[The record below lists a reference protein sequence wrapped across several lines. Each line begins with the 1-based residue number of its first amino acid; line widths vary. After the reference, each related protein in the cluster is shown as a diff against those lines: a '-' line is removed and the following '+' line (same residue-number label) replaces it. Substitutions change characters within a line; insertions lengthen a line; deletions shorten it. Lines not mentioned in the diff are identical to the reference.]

1 MQGEEHLSDSGGDS
15 ERDKLIAKFH
25 RKLSDK
31 WKNSSGVG
39 MTFVP
44 KTVGLLGEP
53 YPLTTGMISE
63 WIDYIVSLFIELTIR
78 VNGELI
84 ILICYSD

>member
-1 MQGEEHLSDSGGDS
+1 MSDSRGES
-15 ERDKLIAKFH
+15 EREKLIAKFH
-25 RKLSDK
+25 KKLFDK

-44 KTVGLLGEP
+44 KAAGLLGEP

-63 WIDYIVSLFIELTIR
+63 WIDYIVSVLIGFILRI
-78 VNGELI
+78 NSKLI
-84 ILICYSD
+84 VLIYYSD